1 MRSRRCH
8 EGDVVEGTVDN
19 IKDYGA
25 FVELEN
31 GLTGLL
37 HISQISTK
45 RIKHPGAV
53 LKEGQEVRV
62 KIISTANNKISLS
75 MKELI
80 EEEEE
85 REAEDTYGYKE
96 EGQASTGLAD
106 LLKGLKL

>member
-1 MRSRRCH
+1 
-8 EGDVVEGTVDN
+8 
-19 IKDYGA
+19 
-25 FVELEN
+25 
-31 GLTGLL
+31 
-37 HISQISTK
+37 
-45 RIKHPGAV
+45 
-53 LKEGQEVRV
+53 
-62 KIISTANNKISLS
+62 